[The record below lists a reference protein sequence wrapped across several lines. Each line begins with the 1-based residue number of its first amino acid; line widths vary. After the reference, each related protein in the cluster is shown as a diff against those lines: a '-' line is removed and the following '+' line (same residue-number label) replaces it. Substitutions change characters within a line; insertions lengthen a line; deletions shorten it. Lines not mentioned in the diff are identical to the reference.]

1 MHKHLATAIPTP
13 IHKGLMRFRLSGTD
27 LWIHD
32 HTRDRPQRI
41 CTFCGTN
48 HSWPHGRLED
58 EVHLLLDSPFYYE
71 IRKWYPALF
80 NQSSANMNEPE

>member
-13 IHKGLMRFRLSGTD
+13 IHKGLMRFKLSCID
-27 LWIHD
+27 LQIHD
-32 HTRDRPQRI
+32 HTRDRPRRI

-48 HSWPHGRLED
+48 RSWPHGRLKD
-58 EVHLLLDSPFYYE
+58 ELHLVIECPVYDK

-80 NQSSANMNEPE
+80 NHSYDNMNVS